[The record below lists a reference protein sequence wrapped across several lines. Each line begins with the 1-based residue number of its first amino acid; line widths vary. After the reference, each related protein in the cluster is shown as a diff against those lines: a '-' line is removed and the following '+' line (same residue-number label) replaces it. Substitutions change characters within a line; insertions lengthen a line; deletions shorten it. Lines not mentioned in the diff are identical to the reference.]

1 SLTRQEPSP
10 QPSGWGDKALPAFES
25 LDQLRDHLS
34 GVTDDAEVRHREDR
48 GVRILVDRDDRPR
61 VLHADQVL
69 HGPGDPDG
77 DVDVG
82 LDGLARLADL
92 LGVGDPARVDDG
104 PGGSGGGIERL
115 GETLDHLVC
124 RRAPEETTSGNDDF
138 GVTELRALELL

>member
-1 SLTRQEPSP
+1 LAPPSRLASLTRQEPAS

-92 LGVGDPARVDDG
+92 DRK
-104 PGGSGGGIERL
+104 STRL
-115 GETLDHLVC
+115 NSSQVKI
-124 RRAPEETTSGNDDF
+124 S
-138 GVTELRALELL
+138 